1 MRSPPGRLKVLLLL
15 VYHVAK
21 AKIISLEHQAEI
33 LACLSE
39 QNYAL
44 ETVLL
49 YLLLRDTG
57 LRISE
62 AITLKFGLFWENQKI
77 KHVLVI
83 PGELRKGR
91 KKALPVTVVLSGLF
105 RRVLQLAANRR
116 AEAGRCHAED
126 FLFLGRS
133 DNSIG
138 HVHRSTAARRL
149 KALFVEALGEQAAAG
164 MSTHSFRRTLATSL
178 YRMNVRVEIIQR
190 ILGHKH
196 VDTTLRYI
204 EISINQLTEKQRE
217 LHRLQ
222 AESYRRHQVLGHWR
236 SRGPRAIQLYF
247 LDEEVGYKSLDD
259 VFCTNE
265 EADRALLQSLQ
276 ARSRSTRCKPQPPRP
291 PPRSRGRFGNSTE

>member
-1 MRSPPGRLKVLLLL
+1 MPLLL
-15 VYHVAK
+15 VCHVAQ
-21 AKIISLEHQAEI
+21 AKIISPEQQAEI

-39 QNYAL
+39 QHYAL

-62 AITLKFGLFWENQKI
+62 AITLKFGLFWENQRI

-116 AEAGRCHAED
+116 AEAGQFRAEN
-126 FLFLGRS
+126 FLFPGRS
-133 DNSIG
+133 DNAIG
-138 HVHRSTAARRL
+138 HIHRSTAARRM
-149 KALFVEALGEQAAAG
+149 KDLFVEALGEQAATG
-164 MSTHSFRRTLATSL
+164 MSTHSLRRTLATSL
-178 YRMNVRVEIIQR
+178 YRLGVRVEIIQR

-204 EISINQLTEKQRE
+204 EISTNQLTEKQRE
-217 LHRLQ
+217 LHRQ
-222 AESYRRHQVLGHWR
+222 RAESYRRYQVRGCWR
-236 SRGPRAIQLYF
+236 SRGPRAMQMYF

-265 EADRALLQSLQ
+265 ESDRALLESLQ
-276 ARSRSTRCKPQPPRP
+276 ARSRSTRCKPPPPRP
-291 PPRSRGRFGNSTE
+291 RPRSRGRFGNSSE

>member
-1 MRSPPGRLKVLLLL
+1 MAQAR
-15 VYHVAK
+15 
-21 AKIISLEHQAEI
+21 IISEAEQAEI

-39 QNYAL
+39 HNYTL

-62 AITLKFGLFWENQKI
+62 AIALKFGLFWENEKI

-91 KKALPVTVVLSGLF
+91 KKAMPVTVVLSGLF

-116 AEAGRCHAED
+116 AEAGQFRAED
-126 FLFLGRS
+126 FLFPGRS
-133 DNSIG
+133 DNAIG
-138 HVHRSTAARRL
+138 HIHRSTAARRM
-149 KALFVEALGEQAAAG
+149 KDLFVEALGEQAATG
-164 MSTHSFRRTLATSL
+164 MSTHSLRRTLATSL
-178 YRMNVRVEIIQR
+178 YRLGVRVEIIQR

-204 EISINQLTEKQRE
+204 EISTNQLTEKQRE
-217 LHRLQ
+217 LHRQ
-222 AESYRRHQVLGHWR
+222 RAESFRRLQVRGRWR
-236 SRGPRAIQLYF
+236 KHGPRSIQMSL
-247 LDEEVGYKSLDD
+247 LDEEVGYKNAAD

-265 EADRALLQSLQ
+265 EADRALFQSLQ
-276 ARSRSTRCKPQPPRP
+276 ARSRSTRCKPQRPRP
-291 PPRSRGRFGNSTE
+291 PPRSRGRFGNSSE